1 MNALRILL
9 SFGASAWLAAG
20 AVQAQQ
26 PAASNPPAP
35 AVGKVDLKTG
45 DVVPIESTSRADSF
59 RNARDREP
67 YPRDFVQQP
76 PLIPHTVKGYNI
88 TANFNKCMDC
98 HAWSRTPESGATK
111 VSQSHF
117 KDRDGRELSN
127 ISPRRYFCL
136 QCHVS
141 QVEAPPLVNNT
152 FKPLPSMKQQ
162 PAAKP

>member
-1 MNALRILL
+1 MKPLRLLLVLLGAAL
-9 SFGASAWLAAG
+9 SAALW
-20 AVQAQQ
+20 AQ
-26 PAASNPPAP
+26 SPPP

-45 DVVPIESTSRADSF
+45 DVVPIEATSRADSF
-59 RNARDREP
+59 RSERDRAP

-76 PLIPHTVKGYNI
+76 PLIPHTVRGYTI
-88 TANFNKCMDC
+88 TGEFNRCMEC
-98 HAWSRTPESGATK
+98 HAWSRTQETGATK

-141 QVEAPPLVNNT
+141 QTEAPPLVKNT
-152 FKPLPSMKQQ
+152 FKPLPALNQA
-162 PAAKP
+162 PAK